1 MQRVVNIPTNV
12 HMVELERA
20 WEEEGYLY
28 LQMEL
33 LSKSLTQEIED
44 GHYLTENEVGIYTWR
59 QISLFLVIYEWIK
72 MMINLA
78 RVLNVM
84 NDFYSYLLIFN
95 VFKVWR

>member
-1 MQRVVNIPTNV
+1 MQRVVNIPTNI

-44 GHYLTENEVGIYTWR
+44 GHYLTENEVSSYIY
-59 QISLFLVIYEWIK
+59 LKLLVDELTTEYK
-72 MMINLA
+72 
-78 RVLNVM
+78 
-84 NDFYSYLLIFN
+84 
-95 VFKVWR
+95 

>member
-1 MQRVVNIPTNV
+1 MKYFWYRSRQLKEVQRVVNIPTNI

-44 GHYLTENEVGIYTWR
+44 GHYLTENEVSSYIYLT
-59 QISLFLVIYEWIK
+59 LLVDELTTEYKW
-72 MMINLA
+72 
-78 RVLNVM
+78 
-84 NDFYSYLLIFN
+84 
-95 VFKVWR
+95 W